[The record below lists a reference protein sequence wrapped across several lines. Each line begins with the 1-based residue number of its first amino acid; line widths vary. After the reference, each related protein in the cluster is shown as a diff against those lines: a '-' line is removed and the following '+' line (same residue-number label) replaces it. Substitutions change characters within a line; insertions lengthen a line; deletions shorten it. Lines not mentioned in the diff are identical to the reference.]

1 MADISAA
8 AVRALRDR
16 TGLPMMD
23 CKKAL
28 TESAGD
34 EQKAIAW
41 LKERNKGKLEERAG
55 NATGEGR
62 IFVALADDASAAALV
77 EIQCESEP
85 VAKSES
91 LDELGRALANAVLST
106 GVDSVDAL
114 FAQPAPGSSGMTF
127 RELFDE
133 VGGKIR
139 EKIVVAR
146 VVKVEGPVAA
156 YVHHNGKTAVLFH
169 AEPTKAGT
177 KPDTDLMRDVA
188 MHIAAMRPTAT
199 TTEQL
204 DAAQVSAERERL
216 MAEARAT
223 GKPENVLDKI
233 VEGRLK
239 NYYVEQGV
247 LVAQPFAKDD
257 TKSVSQALAEKGLA
271 AKNFV
276 LWMLGGN

>member
-1 MADISAA
+1 MAEISAA

-34 EQKAIAW
+34 EQQAMAW

-62 IFVALADDASAAALV
+62 IFVAVADDYSAASLV

-85 VAKSES
+85 VARSES
-91 LDELGRALANAVLST
+91 LAELGNALTGAALAS

-114 FAQPAPGSSGMTF
+114 LAQQAAGRPGMTLKD
-127 RELFDE
+127 LFDE

-146 VVKVEGPVAA
+146 VVKIDGPVSA
-156 YVHHNGKTAVLFH
+156 YVHHNGKTAVLFC
-169 AEPTKAGT
+169 AEPTKPDT
-177 KPDTDLMRDVA
+177 KPDWDLMRDVA

-199 TTEQL
+199 TVDQL
-204 DAAQVSAERERL
+204 DQTEVAAERERL
-216 MAEARAT
+216 MGEARAT

-239 NYYVEQGV
+239 NYYVEKGV

-257 TKSVSQALAEKGLA
+257 TKSVGQALAEKGLA

-276 LWMLGGN
+276 LWMLGGK

>member
-1 MADISAA
+1 MAEISAA

-23 CKKAL
+23 CKRAL
-28 TESAGD
+28 AESAGD
-34 EQKAIAW
+34 EQKAMAW

-62 IFVALADDASAAALV
+62 IFVAMADDNSAAALV
-77 EIQCESEP
+77 EMQCESEP

-91 LDELGRALANAVLST
+91 LSELGESLAKEALAS

-114 FAQPAPGSSGMTF
+114 LARPAAGRSGTL
-127 RELFDE
+127 RDLFDE

-146 VVKVEGPVAA
+146 VVKLDGPVAA
-156 YVHHNGKTAVLFH
+156 YVHHNGKTAVLFK

-177 KPDTDLMRDVA
+177 KPDLDLMRDVA

-199 TTEQL
+199 TVEQL
-204 DAAQVSAERERL
+204 DQSEVTAERDRL

-239 NYYVEQGV
+239 NFYVEKGV

-276 LWMLGGN
+276 LWMLGGK

>member
-1 MADISAA
+1 MAEISAA

-28 TESAGD
+28 TVAEGD
-34 EQKAIAW
+34 EQKAVDW

-62 IFVALADDASAAALV
+62 IFVAVADDYSAASLV

-91 LDELGRALANAVLST
+91 LSELGNALAGAALAS
-106 GVDSVDAL
+106 GMDSVDAL
-114 FAQPAPGSSGMTF
+114 LAQPALGRHGMTLKDVF
-127 RELFDE
+127 EE

-146 VVKVEGPVAA
+146 VVKVEGPVSA
-156 YVHHNGKTAVLFH
+156 YVHHNGKTAVLFR

-177 KPDTDLMRDVA
+177 KPDWDLMRDVA
-188 MHIAAMRPTAT
+188 MHIAAMRPMAT

-204 DAAQVSAERERL
+204 DQAQVAAERERL

-233 VEGRLK
+233 VEGRMK

-276 LWMLGGN
+276 LWMLGGK

>member
-1 MADISAA
+1 MAEISAA

-28 TESAGD
+28 TESSGD
-34 EQKAIAW
+34 EQKAMAW

-62 IFVALADDASAAALV
+62 IFVAMADDQSAAALV
-77 EIQCESEP
+77 EMQCESEP

-91 LDELGRALANAVLST
+91 LAELGDALAKETLAS

-114 FAQPAPGSSGMTF
+114 LARPAAGRSGTL
-127 RELFDE
+127 RDLFDE

-146 VVKVEGPVAA
+146 VVKLDGPVAA
-156 YVHHNGKTAVLFH
+156 YVHHNGKTAVLFK

-177 KPDTDLMRDVA
+177 KLDFDLMRDVA

-199 TTEQL
+199 TVEQL
-204 DAAQVSAERERL
+204 DQAEVNAERDRL
-216 MAEARAT
+216 MEEARAT
-223 GKPENVLDKI
+223 GKPENVLGKI

-239 NYYVEQGV
+239 NFYVEKGV
-247 LVAQPFAKDD
+247 LVAQPYAKDD

-276 LWMLGGN
+276 LWMLGGK